1 MASTEQQLRKIL
13 HDIANKESYIQ
24 YKIDIKPITSAGA
37 NYTADLYIAT
47 ISEPLNPDIHVF
59 AKIANLNEDV
69 RKNNEFLSRVYNIE
83 AWFYSEM
90 AVNFGRLYNKHQVSV
105 EDRLII
111 SKYYGHDLILY
122 QEILVLENLEI
133 RGFETFDRMKT
144 FDWEYAAV
152 AVTQM
157 AKFHALGLSYREEYP
172 EEFENAYSNL
182 IIDFSKNQQE
192 MDTFTQQ
199 AIENA
204 CEGLNDD
211 YKQRLKNFFSSKE
224 TVTNMTTQMMEDKT
238 MLIHGDFR
246 PSNLMYRRRNG
257 RLEMVLLDYQTIRM
271 GNPVIDLI
279 YFIFSGSDGEFRRL
293 HYQRL
298 LDHYFTELTVALRHL
313 NIDVNNVYP
322 RKTFDTNLIEV
333 RPLGLMFGLMMT
345 GMVTVAPKD
354 APKINGD
361 LSSMHVKPNQLAQ
374 ERISGIVKDFIQWG
388 VL

>member
-1 MASTEQQLRKIL
+1 MASTEQQLQRIL
-13 HDIANKESYIQ
+13 HDIAKRENYTL

-37 NYTADLYIAT
+37 NYTADLYIGT
-47 ISEPLNPDIHVF
+47 ISEPLNPDIHIF
-59 AKIANLNEDV
+59 AKVANLNEDV
-69 RKNNEFLSRVYNIE
+69 RKNNEFMSRVYKIE
-83 AWFYSEM
+83 VLFYSEM
-90 AVNFGRLYNKHQVSV
+90 AVIFGRIYNKHQVSA

-111 SKYYGHDLILY
+111 SKYYGHDLIPN
-122 QEILVLENLEI
+122 QEILVLENLEV
-133 RGFETFDRMKT
+133 RGFKTFDRMKT

-182 IIDFSKNQQE
+182 IVDFSKNQE
-192 MDTFTQQ
+192 ELDTFTQQ
-199 AIENA
+199 AIQNA

-211 YKQRLKNFFSSKE
+211 YKQRLQNFFSSKE
-224 TVTNMTTQMMEDKT
+224 IVTNMTTQMMEDKT

-246 PSNLMYRRRNG
+246 PSNLMHRRRNG

-271 GNPVIDLI
+271 GNPVVDLI
-279 YFIFSGSDGEFRRL
+279 YFIFSGSDAEFRRL
-293 HYQRL
+293 HYQHL
-298 LDHYFTELTVALRHL
+298 LDRYFTELTIALRHL
-313 NIDVNNVYP
+313 NIDVENVYP
-322 RKTFDTNLIEV
+322 RKTFDSNLIEV
-333 RPLGLMFGLMMT
+333 RPLGLMFGLMMA
-345 GMVTVAPKD
+345 GMVTVAPED

-388 VL
+388 IL

>member
-1 MASTEQQLRKIL
+1 MASTEQQLQRIL
-13 HDIANKESYIQ
+13 HDIAKRENYIS

-37 NYTADLYIAT
+37 NYTADLYIGT
-47 ISEPLNPDIHVF
+47 ISEPLNPDIHIF
-59 AKIANLNEDV
+59 AKVANLNEDA
-69 RKNNEFLSRVYNIE
+69 RKNNEFLFRVYKIE
-83 AWFYSEM
+83 ALFYSEM
-90 AVNFGRLYNKHQVSV
+90 AFIFGRIYNKHQVSV
-105 EDRLII
+105 ENRLII
-111 SKYYGHDLILY
+111 SKYYGHVLIPN
-122 QEILVLENLEI
+122 QEILVLENLEE
-133 RGFETFDRMKT
+133 RGFKTFDRMKT

-182 IIDFSKNQQE
+182 IVDFSKNQEE
-192 MDTFTQQ
+192 MDIFTQQ
-199 AIENA
+199 ALQNA

-224 TVTNMTTQMMEDKT
+224 IVTNMTTQMMEDKT

-246 PSNLMYRRRNG
+246 PSNLMHRRRNG
-257 RLEMVLLDYQTIRM
+257 RLEIVLLDYQTIRM

-279 YFIFSGSDGEFRRL
+279 YFIFSGSDAEFRRL

-298 LDHYFTELTVALRHL
+298 LDRYFTELTIALRHL
-313 NIDVNNVYP
+313 NIDVENVYP
-322 RKTFDTNLIEV
+322 RKSFDTNVIKM
-333 RPLGLMFGLMMT
+333 RPLGVMFGLMMA
-345 GMVTVAPKD
+345 GMVTVAPED

-388 VL
+388 IL